1 MPLKHPKA
9 PASSTESLS
18 VPPLFTRE
26 SADVPRHQLPRLQ
39 KQPEPVHDGSTT
51 AGFHH

>member
-1 MPLKHPKA
+1 MPLKHPKG
-9 PASSTESLS
+9 PAASATSLS

-26 SADVPRHQLPRLQ
+26 SADVPHKYGL
-39 KQPEPVHDGSTT
+39 VHTHDSSTA